1 MSRTNSSSKSIRGG
15 KDSKRGCLQNSLYFA
30 TLAVCTVGFLI
41 TTYGTMSKYFSDS
54 KLTSMYYQVLW
65 PHLNLKTKLILYLL
79 NFSPTK
85 SYPYPTLSFAT
96 GQATKVIPPTKYF
109 QGKATWRAQ
118 WIHNWFCWILTY
130 LEKEVRPMS
139 MSRSTK
145 QISEQSTL
153 TSAGDACAFHTD
165 LGFVLW

>member
-1 MSRTNSSSKSIRGG
+1 MSRTKWSSKSIRSG
-15 KDSKRGCLQNSLYFA
+15 KDTKRGCLQNSLYFA

-65 PHLNLKTKLILYLL
+65 PHLNLKTKLITFWH
-79 NFSPTK
+79 FSPTK
-85 SYPYPTLSFAT
+85 SYPYPTSSFAT
-96 GQATKVIPPTKYF
+96 GRATKAIPPTKYF

-118 WIHNWFCWILTY
+118 WIRIWFCWILTY
-130 LEKEVRPMS
+130 PEKEVHPMS

-145 QISEQSTL
+145 QIPGQSTL

-165 LGFVLW
+165 LGFVL